1 MIVKP
6 WNQAEKNMEPT
17 FKQVQ
22 NENSVLSLNTGEFRL
37 SLLSYLLANGIIS
50 DSYEFLDDLA
60 SAISELNKG
69 YIELT
74 PEIFT
79 TGVQSELLELGS
91 TTWVKGKARIK
102 FVIEFAPDSVDLSV
116 EPTLDEIRQICVEQ
130 L

>member
-1 MIVKP
+1 
-6 WNQAEKNMEPT
+6 MEPT